1 MREHYG
7 RAARACAHRS
17 SGCCPANDGIIWRS
31 QTSDG
36 LRRSSIFL
44 VDDRTLDLTP
54 EKHRQTALEALMSQL
69 AGWARQNPV
78 LMIVEDAHWIDPSSL
93 EVFGRTVH
101 RIATLRVLLIVGGV
115 EAAHVLH

>member
-17 SGCCPANDGIIWRS
+17 SGCCPADDGIIWRS

-36 LRRSSIFL
+36 LRRSSIY

-54 EKHRQTALEALMSQL
+54 EKHRQTALEALMSQV